1 MQTHTHTLTCWSS
14 MLMPLHRSLCCV
26 HALQIAGR
34 NTHKT
39 RTHPHTHMLEFCAHA
54 PTQITLLRPCPANRR
69 EEYTQNTQT
78 HTHTLTCWSSIHMPL
93 HRSLCCVH
101 ALQISDVHK
110 NNDAKKH
117 THTLTCWS
125 SMLMPLPRS
134 LCCVHAMQISDVHKN
149 NDANKH
155 THTLTC

>member
-1 MQTHTHTLTCWSS
+1 MPLHRSLCCVHALQLAGRNTHKTRKHTPTHSHAGVLCSCPYPDHSAASMPCKSPGGIHTQNMQTHTHTLTCWSS
-14 MLMPLHRSLCCV
+14 ML
-26 HALQIAGR
+26 
-34 NTHKT
+34 
-39 RTHPHTHMLEFCAHA
+39 
-54 PTQITLLRPCPANRR
+54 
-69 EEYTQNTQT
+69 
-78 HTHTLTCWSSIHMPL
+78 MPL